1 VKLTYEHVKA
11 VLRDDGAYLLPD
23 APPAPRAISTHRFDL
38 LGDEGSKLGK
48 LWLNIDHPAS
58 KRAFYLTWD
67 EALDEVRVLEW
78 NGDDC
83 VAHPASELEPG
94 IVEALR
100 DFCRASDDIIELVN
114 RYARE
119 V

>member
-1 VKLTYEHVKA
+1 MTSA
-11 VLRDDGAYLLPD
+11 A
-23 APPAPRAISTHRFDL
+23 RAISPHRFEL

-58 KRAFYLTWD
+58 RRAFYVTWD
-67 EALDEVRVLEW
+67 ADLDELRILAW

-83 VAHPASELEPG
+83 VEHPASELESG
-94 IVEALR
+94 IADELR
-100 DFCRASDDIIELVN
+100 NFCRASDDVIELVN